1 VEEGIVGGCRTFLL
15 GGNRIMIVLLK
26 HIECIIRMIELKLF
40 IAVVHHRKNFLVNA
54 LWCMDFVA
62 RGHQAMN
69 DICG

>member
-1 VEEGIVGGCRTFLL
+1 
-15 GGNRIMIVLLK
+15 MIVLLK

-40 IAVVHHRKNFLVNA
+40 IAVVHHQKNFLVNA